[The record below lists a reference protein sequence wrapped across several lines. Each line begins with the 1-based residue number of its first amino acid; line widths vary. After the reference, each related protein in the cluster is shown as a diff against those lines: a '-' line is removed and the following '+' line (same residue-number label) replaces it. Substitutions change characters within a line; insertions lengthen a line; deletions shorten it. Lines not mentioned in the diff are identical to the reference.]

1 MKFIAVY
8 DKDTK
13 DYSGKDRLGFLENAK
28 EIHIRQTINGENDIE
43 FDLPNGDSKW
53 AIVEPERIVGYDGKY
68 FRIKRIEGKHISAAT
83 LMQDACRTHIQ
94 HIDDMI
100 NTPANKIVEGIFSTT
115 PYVTVLTEQEIR
127 ALGLEPVTDS
137 IDFFEQSKTT
147 PIGCLNILMETL
159 NKYRIHSEIYIDN
172 RKIALVR
179 KLGKDRGVRIDPKY
193 NARDIK
199 IEYTTYGVITKLYP
213 YGKDDLPLGEIQ
225 YIKSPNYDVFGE
237 YEAFCNFDEITD
249 ADDLRSA
256 AEYQFSP
263 DNIDRADVPKYSVT
277 GKHLSV
283 KQEIFLGDTV
293 TVVDRDNGI
302 TSKQRVI
309 MVDTYPK
316 APEKNNFQAGRPS
329 ITVQEG
335 WNTSFAASQYL
346 RLRKNGAAQELKTSA
361 LEFMK
366 KNEDVSLQGMNGEMQ
381 KIAQYETGA
390 LFVSGIYAVAI
401 MDGKIQIGT
410 KDNNAVDGWNWTA
423 VFDGGKVKV
432 GEVFTGTLY
441 TNICTIMSQNGKL
454 EIKDNLITM
463 YDGNGTL
470 RYQSGLNPRLGKYV
484 FELFDESGKKSLYM
498 DDNGNLTICGV
509 FKTGEDGEA
518 RTVIDGNGI
527 QSYDENGKKAG
538 LWCNYDR
545 NSLCDMS
552 LFYNGS
558 SIFEVYNEGFA
569 VQMRRNGKA
578 FISTTGNESTAYGN
592 WKFYNGAS
600 GSYVTADGKTVTVT
614 GGIITDIQ

>member
-100 NTPANKIVEGIFSTT
+100 NTPANKIVEGIFATT

-147 PIGCLNILMETL
+147 PVGCLNILMETL

-225 YIKSPNYDVFGE
+225 YIKSPNYDIFGE

-329 ITVQEG
+329 ITIQEG

-366 KNEDVSLQGMNGEMQ
+366 KNEDVTVENNGEYQ

-390 LFVSGIYAVAI
+390 MFVSDDGKYAVALI
-401 MDGKIQIGT
+401 DGKIKIGAAD
-410 KDNNAVDGWNWTA
+410 KSRDDGWNWIG
-423 VFDGGKVKV
+423 VFGHGDGSDWA
-432 GEVFTGTLY
+432 TTYLY
-441 TNICTIMSQNGKL
+441 TNLITIMSQNGKL
-454 EIKDNLITM
+454 KIEDNLITM
-463 YDGNGTL
+463 FDGNGTL

-484 FELFDESGKKSLYM
+484 FELYNEQGKRTAYM

-509 FKTGEDGEA
+509 FMTGENGEA

-538 LWCNYDR
+538 LWSNDHANLGELILYSNGNEFFR
-545 NSLCDMS
+545 VYNSKQGPS
-552 LFYNGS
+552 IYANGS
-558 SIFEVYNEGFA
+558 TIMNATSGGAAII
-569 VQMRRNGKA
+569 GKWYYKGA
-578 FISTTGNESTAYGN
+578 EIATKDDIESLQAQIN
-592 WKFYNGAS
+592 ALK
-600 GSYVTADGKTVTVT
+600 
-614 GGIITDIQ
+614 GI

>member
-43 FDLPNGDSKW
+43 FDLPNGDDKW

-100 NTPANKIVEGIFSTT
+100 NTPANKIVEGIFATT

-225 YIKSPNYDVFGE
+225 YIKSPNYDIFGE

-329 ITVQEG
+329 ITIQEG

-366 KNEDVSLQGMNGEMQ
+366 KNTDVTVENNGEYQ
-381 KIAQYETGA
+381 KIAQYKTGA
-390 LFVSGIYAVAI
+390 MFVSPNGMYAVAI
-401 MDGKIQIGT
+401 IDGKIKIGAAD
-410 KDNNAVDGWNWTA
+410 KSRDDGWNWIG
-423 VFDGGKVKV
+423 VFGHGDGSDWA
-432 GEVFTGTLY
+432 TTYLY
-441 TNICTIMSQNGKL
+441 TNLITIMSENGKL
-454 EIKDNLITM
+454 KIEDNLITM
-463 YDGNGTL
+463 YDGNEVLRFQAGYNGT
-470 RYQSGLNPRLGKYV
+470 RYV
-484 FELFDESGKKSLYM
+484 FELYDESGKRSLYM

-509 FKTGEDGEA
+509 FMTGEDGEA

-527 QSYDENGKKAG
+527 KSYNEKNQLHG
-538 LWCNYDR
+538 LVSNLDKTWGDLNI
-545 NSLCDMS
+545 
-552 LFYNGS
+552 FYNGKE
-558 SIFEVYNEGFA
+558 IFRVCNEGA
-569 VQMRRNGKA
+569 GSVVVSCISKKVIRLSDIRNALEGTWYYKGA
-578 FISTTGNESTAYGN
+578 EIATKDDIESLQAQINALKGM
-592 WKFYNGAS
+592 
-600 GSYVTADGKTVTVT
+600 
-614 GGIITDIQ
+614 